1 MVETAEK
8 TRLKR
13 VSSFRQRL
21 CQGLELDIENPHV
34 GIISLLQ
41 EKGDIATVAIALE
54 DSLIRNQPF
63 NGARP
68 LSPKVLEPRLLS
80 FAVEVVRRSKNTLL
94 PAEVAEAVEDVM
106 LCTVL
111 RLRAV
116 LGASNT
122 RAERDRVSW
131 EYWQRLPTVTTRR

>member
-1 MVETAEK
+1 MAAVALT
-8 TRLKR
+8 
-13 VSSFRQRL
+13 
-21 CQGLELDIENPHV
+21 LE
-34 GIISLLQ
+34 Q
-41 EKGDIATVAIALE
+41 
-54 DSLIRNQPF
+54 SLISNQPF
-63 NGARP
+63 NGNRP

-80 FAVEVVRRSKNTLL
+80 FAVEVVRRSKNTPL

-131 EYWQRLPTVTTRR
+131 EYWQRLPTVTTDGQSSIQGK

>member
-1 MVETAEK
+1 MVETPER
-8 TRLKR
+8 TRPKEITQ
-13 VSSFRQRL
+13 FQRKL
-21 CQGLELDIENPHV
+21 CQGLELDPENPQT
-34 GIISLLQ
+34 GLITLL
-41 EKGDIATVAIALE
+41 ERHGDVAAVALALE
-54 DSLIRNQPF
+54 QSLISNQPF
-63 NGARP
+63 NGSRP

-80 FAVEVVRRSKNTLL
+80 FAVEVVRRSKNNPLV
-94 PAEVAEAVEDVM
+94 PAVEDVM

-131 EYWQRLPTVTTRR
+131 KYYQRLKQ